1 MKISNR
7 LIVLLILGVLIFLMG
22 YRGYKWSLDHY
33 EYMTVGVVTGDIV
46 NDREAK
52 IAAMKCMSCH
62 TFTQRDGF
70 FLQFAEKEYTS
81 PYNLAISADNQKLY
95 VTGQEANALYIVDL
109 LNDEILSKITVGDY
123 PHSVAVTRDGQ
134 KAFVT
139 NQWSN
144 TVSVIDLENSLLEN
158 TIETGGGPAGLVL
171 DHDEEFLYVAN
182 TYTSDISVIDL
193 NLGVESKRLRAG
205 NYPTGMN
212 ISPDGRHVLAVSQR
226 SVLVEYRDP
235 PKTEITVINTE
246 NQRVQQR
253 KYFEE
258 AHIMEKVDFSPT
270 GDLAFTTLVRPR
282 NLVPAVQVESG
293 WMMTFALGVLS
304 LETGKMYQLP
314 LDEPN
319 NFYADPFDIRITPDG
334 KKGFISHSG
343 GDFISVL
350 DIDKVRDVID
360 QIDEG
365 TIINT
370 ENDLMLSEAYIT
382 KRIPTGSNPKGMVMS
397 PDGNYLFIAERL
409 TDRIGVLNTETLD
422 LERSITMSNADQQA
436 FLRQGQQLFNHSGR
450 TFQNQ
455 YSCYSCHPNDH
466 EDGLTYDMDFYPGE
480 DLSNVQTLREL
491 AGTSPFKWNGNNV
504 SIYMQCGMRF
514 STFVTRTEA
523 FSPEDLNKLVGYIT
537 SQIKHPPNLYRGPG
551 EELTEAQRR
560 GKELFE
566 RTRANDGSMIAEM
579 DQCITC
585 HPPPNFTDRLKHDV
599 GTATDRDNHKEFL
612 TPHLN
617 NIYESAPYL
626 HDGRANTLE
635 ELWTI
640 YNDDDLHGVAND
652 MTKDQLNDLIEY
664 LLSIGSAD
672 YYK

>member
-1 MKISNR
+1 MKINNR
-7 LIVLLILGVLIFLMG
+7 LIILIILGVLIFFMG
-22 YRGYKWSLDHY
+22 YWGYRWSLDHY
-33 EYMTVGVVTGDIV
+33 EYMTIGEVTGEIV
-46 NDREAK
+46 NNREEK
-52 IAAMKCMSCH
+52 IAALRCMSCH
-62 TFTQRDGF
+62 AYTKRDGF
-70 FLQFAEKEYTS
+70 FLQFAEKDYTS
-81 PYNLAISADNQKLY
+81 PYNLAVSSDNRRLF
-95 VTGQEANALYIVDL
+95 VTGQESYALYVVDL
-109 LNDEILSKITVGDY
+109 ESDRIISKIPVGDY
-123 PHSVAVTRDGQ
+123 PHSVAVSRDGR
-134 KAFVT
+134 KAYVT

-144 TVSVIDLENSLLEN
+144 SVSVVDVDNGTVER

-182 TYTSDISVIDL
+182 TYTSNISVIDL
-193 NLGVESKRLRAG
+193 NRGEEVRRLRAG
-205 NYPTGMN
+205 NHPTGIN
-212 ISPDGRHVLAVSQR
+212 ISPDGRQVLSVSQR

-235 PKTEITVINTE
+235 PKTEITVIDAETR
-246 NQRVQQR
+246 RVR
-253 KYFEE
+253 ERIHFEE
-258 AHIMEKVDFSPT
+258 AHIMEKVDFSPS
-270 GDLAFTTLVRPR
+270 GDLAFTTLVRPK

-293 WMMTFALGVLS
+293 WMMTFALGVIS
-304 LETGKMYQLP
+304 LETGNMYQLP

-319 NFYADPFDIRITPDG
+319 MFYADPFDVRITPDG
-334 KKGFISHSG
+334 KQAFISHSG
-343 GDFISVL
+343 GDYISVL
-350 DIDKVRDVID
+350 DIDKVREVIR

-365 TIINT
+365 TIINA
-370 ENDLMLSEAYIT
+370 ENDLMLSENYIT
-382 KRIPTGSNPKGMVMS
+382 KRIPTGSNPKGMAMS
-397 PDGNYLFIAERL
+397 PDGSRLYIAERL
-409 TDRIGVLNTETLD
+409 MDKIGVLNTETLE
-422 LERSITMSNADQQA
+422 LERMITMSDADQQA
-436 FLRQGQQLFNHSGR
+436 FLRHGQQLFNNSGR

-523 FSPEDLNKLVGYIT
+523 FTPDELNALVGYIT
-537 SQIKHPPNLYRGPG
+537 SQIQHPPNLYRGPG

-566 RTRANDGSMIAEM
+566 RTKTNDGRVIETR

-585 HPPPNFTDRLKHDV
+585 HPPPHFTDRLKHDV
-599 GTATDRDNHKEFL
+599 GTATDRDNHSEFL

-617 NIYESAPYL
+617 NIYESPPYL

-640 YNDDDLHGVAND
+640 FNDDDLHGVAND
-652 MTKDQLNDLIEY
+652 MTKDQLNDLVEY
-664 LLSIGSAD
+664 LKSIGSAE

>member
-1 MKISNR
+1 MKINNR
-7 LIVLLILGVLIFLMG
+7 IIVLIILGVLIFFMG
-22 YRGYKWSLDHY
+22 YWGYRWSLDHY
-33 EYMTVGVVTGDIV
+33 EYMTIGEVTGEIV
-46 NDREAK
+46 NNREEK
-52 IAAMKCMSCH
+52 IAALRCMSCH
-62 TFTQRDGF
+62 AYTKRDGF
-70 FLQFAEKEYTS
+70 FLQFAEKDYTS
-81 PYNLAISADNQKLY
+81 PYNLAVSSDNRRLF
-95 VTGQEANALYIVDL
+95 VTGQESYALYVVDL
-109 LNDEILSKITVGDY
+109 ESDRIISKIPVGDY
-123 PHSVAVTRDGQ
+123 PHSVAVSRDGR
-134 KAFVT
+134 KAYVT

-144 TVSVIDLENSLLEN
+144 SVSVVDVDNGTVEK

-182 TYTSDISVIDL
+182 TYTSNISVIDL
-193 NLGVESKRLRAG
+193 NRGEEVRRLRAG
-205 NYPTGMN
+205 NHPTGIN
-212 ISPDGRHVLAVSQR
+212 ISPDGRQILSVSQR

-235 PKTEITVINTE
+235 PKTEITVIDAETR
-246 NQRVQQR
+246 RVR
-253 KYFEE
+253 ERIHFEE
-258 AHIMEKVDFSPT
+258 AHIMEKVDFSPS
-270 GDLAFTTLVRPR
+270 GDLAFTTLVRPK

-293 WMMTFALGVLS
+293 WMMTFALGVIS
-304 LETGKMYQLP
+304 LETGNMYQLP

-319 NFYADPFDIRITPDG
+319 MFYADPFDVRITPDG
-334 KKGFISHSG
+334 RQAFISHSG
-343 GDFISVL
+343 GDYISVL
-350 DIDKVRDVID
+350 DIDKVREVIR
-360 QIDEG
+360 QIDGG
-365 TIINT
+365 TIINA
-370 ENDLMLSEAYIT
+370 ENDLMLSESYIT
-382 KRIPTGSNPKGMVMS
+382 KRIPTGSNPKGMAMS
-397 PDGNYLFIAERL
+397 PDGSRLYIAERL
-409 TDRIGVLNTETLD
+409 MDKIGVLNTETLE
-422 LERSITMSNADQQA
+422 LERMIIMSDADQQA
-436 FLRQGQQLFNHSGR
+436 FLRHGQQLFNNSGR

-523 FSPEDLNKLVGYIT
+523 FTPDELNALVGYIT
-537 SQIKHPPNLYRGPG
+537 SQIQHPPNLYRGPG

-566 RTRANDGSMIAEM
+566 RTRTNDGRVIEAR

-585 HPPPNFTDRLKHDV
+585 HPPPHFTDRQKHDV
-599 GTATDRDNHKEFL
+599 GTATDRDNHSEFL

-617 NIYESAPYL
+617 NIYESPPYL

-640 YNDDDLHGVAND
+640 FNDDDLHGVAND
-652 MTKDQLNDLIEY
+652 MTKDQLNDLVEY
-664 LLSIGSAD
+664 LKSIGSAE

>member
-22 YRGYKWSLDHY
+22 YRGYKWSQEHY
-33 EYMTVGVVTGDIV
+33 EYITMGVVTGDIA
-46 NDREAK
+46 NDRKAK
-52 IAAMKCMSCH
+52 IEAMKCFSCH
-62 TFTQRDGF
+62 AFTQRDGLL
-70 FLQFAEKEYTS
+70 LQFAEDDYTS
-81 PYNLAISADNQKLY
+81 PFNITVSADNQKLF
-95 VTGQEANALYIVDL
+95 VTGQEADALYIVNL
-109 LNDEILSKITVGDY
+109 LNDEIISRIAVGNY
-123 PHSVAVTRDGQ
+123 PHSVAVTRDGG

-144 TVSVIDLENSLLEN
+144 NVSVVDVENGFVEN
-158 TIETGGGPAGLVL
+158 TIKTGGGPAGLVL
-171 DHDEEFLYVAN
+171 DHDKKFLYVAN

-193 NLGVESKRLRAG
+193 NRGVETKRLRAG
-205 NYPTGMN
+205 NYPTGIS

-235 PKTEITVINTE
+235 PKTEITLIDTE
-246 NQRVQQR
+246 TQRVQQR
-253 KYFEE
+253 KYFDE
-258 AHIMEKVDFSPT
+258 AHIMERVDFSPT

-282 NLVPAVQVESG
+282 NLVPSVQVESG
-293 WMMTFALGVLS
+293 WMMTFALGVFS

-319 NFYADPFDIRITPDG
+319 RFYADPYDIRITPDG
-334 KKGFISHSG
+334 KQAFISHSG

-350 DIDKVRDVID
+350 DIDNVRDVMK

-365 TIINT
+365 SIKNA
-370 ENDLMLSEAYIT
+370 ENDLMLSNSYIT
-382 KRIPTGSNPKGMVMS
+382 KRIPTGSNPKGMGMS
-397 PDGNYLFIAERL
+397 TDGSHLYIAERL
-409 TDRIGVLNTETLD
+409 TDRISVLNTETLKF
-422 LERSITMSNADQQA
+422 ERTFILSDADQQA
-436 FLRQGQQLFNHSGR
+436 FLRRGQQLFNHSGR

-480 DLSNVQTLREL
+480 DMSNVQTLREL
-491 AGTSPFKWNGNNV
+491 SGTSPFKWNGNNV

-514 STFVTRTEA
+514 STFVTRTEV
-523 FSPEDLNKLVGYIT
+523 FSPEDLKALVGYIT
-537 SQIKHPPNLYRGPG
+537 SQIKHPPNLYRSDNG
-551 EELTEAQRR
+551 ELTEAQRR

-566 RTRANDGSMIAEM
+566 RTRTNDGRVIAER
-579 DQCITC
+579 DQCISC
-585 HPPPNFTDRLKHDV
+585 HPPPNFTDRLKHNV
-599 GTATDRDNHKEFL
+599 GTATDRDNHTEFL
-612 TPHLN
+612 TPNLN

-664 LLSIGSAD
+664 LLSIGSSD